1 MSQFNYT
8 LPSGANFVMQ
18 APAGTTQ
25 TQADLIFYSQVAA
38 GSLVGFLP
46 GQSISAASS
55 AVVNFELSRL
65 DRGTAGVDDTV
76 ILAIINGLPTTAN
89 IPELIDVPLENPITQ
104 ANIAEIAGTGFTAPA
119 IGSLT
124 SDQTQALMAQVANT
138 VDQATDEITNETGVG
153 RYGFSCQ
160 QLEMAGYVKPG
171 TWQRFLQNNSST
183 LVEVLNAPGIWTGLN
198 GIDNLTEFFN
208 NINAQNDAQAR
219 LMVNGYNSLQAAG
232 VISTPTTS
240 SVSAV
245 RGQVFTGDRSLT
257 STTTTV
263 TNNVNSRVG
272 ALIANSSKYGTQLA
286 AQWSQTSPGART
298 SGINQN
304 NSNLAA
310 YAGIGIGLLSK
321 IPNLNLGSL
330 LSGTTPGLPSV
341 KTAMD
346 ALGKASQFATTAAS
360 TLQRGLTNFS
370 ISDLTARLPNVST
383 ITSQLQGQITGQAT
397 ALIGQVQ
404 GQATALVGQAQA
416 QATALVGQAQAQAE
430 ALLSQAQGQFDAL
443 RAQGDSLVAS
453 VQKAAGFSNTVNRAS
468 VDVAMTKIFGSN
480 KIPVPNLG
488 SNLPDSASI
497 KAALDIG
504 KAETVLKSIQGQGT
518 ALLNQAQGL
527 TSQAQGLANQAQ
539 GLANQARG
547 QANSLLAQARTA
559 VPQIT

>member
-25 TQADLIFYSQVAA
+25 AQADLIFYSQVAA

-46 GQSISAASS
+46 GQSITAASS

-65 DRGTAGVDDTV
+65 DRGTAGIDDTV
-76 ILAIINGLPTTAN
+76 ILAIINGLPTTAD
-89 IPELIDVPLENPITQ
+89 IPELIDVPLENPITR
-104 ANIAEIAGTGFTAPA
+104 ANMAEISSTGFTAPA

-124 SDQTQALMAQVANT
+124 SNQTQALMAQVANT
-138 VDQATDEITNETGVG
+138 VDQNTDEITNETGVG

-232 VISTPTTS
+232 VISTPTS
-240 SVSAV
+240 SSSLTAV
-245 RGQVFTGDRSLT
+245 RGQVFTGNRQLT

-286 AQWSQTSPGART
+286 SQWAQTSPGAR
-298 SGINQN
+298 INQN
-304 NSNLAA
+304 NSNLVA

-330 LSGTTPGLPSV
+330 LSGTTPGLPSL

-346 ALGKASQFATTAAS
+346 VLGKASQFATTSAS
-360 TLQRGLTNFS
+360 TLQRGLENFS
-370 ISDLTARLPNVST
+370 IGDLTSKLPNVST
-383 ITSQLQGQITGQAT
+383 ITSQLQGQLTGQVT
-397 ALIGQVQ
+397 ALAGQVQ
-404 GQATALVGQAQA
+404 GQAT
-416 QATALVGQAQAQAE
+416 

-443 RAQGDSLVAS
+443 QVQGDNLVAS

-480 KIPVPNLG
+480 KIPLPSLG

-504 KAETVLKSIQGQGT
+504 KAESVLKGLQGQGT
-518 ALLNQAQGL
+518 ALTNQVQGQANNLLNQAR
-527 TSQAQGLANQAQ
+527 TSANQI
-539 GLANQARG
+539 
-547 QANSLLAQARTA
+547 
-559 VPQIT
+559 V